1 MMKQTI
7 VHKLN
12 HTFEQCH
19 VIIPI
24 MALLAIT
31 AVAAGLLFLYVA
43 SPVAHESD
51 MANTTDVTTNDSLAE
66 SSAHI
71 IECPECNCLEC
82 NYDCVVGLR
91 QPTMHELE
99 DFLNISEV
107 NLKEINDTYKC
118 ADYSNDLLKELYNEG
133 IQASFVTIYYT
144 DGRGLAHALVAV
156 NTTKGVYYVE
166 PQDDVIKTRM
176 DLLWEYS
183 NMKYMTSSFSHY
195 IPPEYSCVF
204 RKGIKRCH
212 EREI

>member
-1 MMKQTI
+1 MKSSYA
-7 VHKLN
+7 
-12 HTFEQCH
+12 
-19 VIIPI
+19 IIPI
-24 MALLAIT
+24 MALLAVT

-43 SPVAHESD
+43 LPATHEAV
-51 MANTTDVTTNDSLAE
+51 MANTTNETTNDGIIEVIHDLVE
-66 SSAHI
+66 SPAHI
-71 IECPECNCLEC
+71 IECPECEC
-82 NYDCVVGLR
+82 PECDCAGLR
-91 QPTMHELE
+91 QPTIHELE
-99 DFLNISEV
+99 GFLNISEV
-107 NLKEINDTYKC
+107 DLKEINDTYKC

-144 DGRGLAHALVAV
+144 GGRGLAHALVAV